1 MWHRNAKLTYVSRLE
16 MVKQVEDGWS
26 QSEVARQF
34 RVSRPTVA
42 KYVRRYAEHGLTGLE
57 DRTSRPRNSPRLT
70 PPWLVKAICKLRR
83 KRGWGPHR
91 ISWQLKIPRSTV
103 YAVLKRAGLNRLAWM
118 HRTTREIVRYEHP
131 HPGDMLHLDVKKLGR
146 VPIGGGKRFAPGFAE
161 TGAGPH
167 SKRSLGIDYMHVAI
181 DDHSRLVYVEPLPD
195 EKGATTAEFLE
206 RALAFFSAKGVTVKR
221 ILTDNGGNYCSFAF
235 RDAARTHSVQL
246 KRTRPYRPQTN
257 GKAERFIRILQN
269 EWAYSRPFT
278 SNGERL
284 AELPRYLGYYNYHRP
299 HGGIDGAVPASRL

>member
-16 MVKQVEDGWS
+16 MVKQVEAGWP

-34 RVSRPTVA
+34 RVSRPTVS
-42 KYVRRYAEHGLTGLE
+42 KYVRRYAEHGLAGLE
-57 DRTSRPRNSPRLT
+57 DRSSRPFSSPRLT

-91 ISWQLKIPRSTV
+91 ISWQLKIPRPTV

-146 VPIGGGKRFAPGFAE
+146 VPDGGGKRFAPGFIE
-161 TGAGPH
+161 THSGPR
-167 SKRSLGIDYMHVAI
+167 SKRSLGTDYMHVAI
-181 DDHSRLVYVEPLPD
+181 DDHSRLVYVEALPD
-195 EKGATTAEFLE
+195 EKGVTTAVFLE
-206 RALAFFSAKGVTVKR
+206 RALAFFSAKRVTVKR
-221 ILTDNGGNYCSFAF
+221 ILTDNGGNYRSHAFAKVTEAHF
-235 RDAARTHSVQL
+235 IRR
-246 KRTRPYRPQTN
+246 KRTRPFRPQTN

-284 AELPRYLGYYNYHRP
+284 AELHHYLGYYNYHRP
-299 HGGIDGAVPASRL
+299 HGGINGAVPASRL

>member
-1 MWHRNAKLTYVSRLE
+1 MWHRNAKLTYLSRIDL
-16 MVKQVEDGWS
+16 VRQVEAGWS

-42 KYVRRYAEHGLTGLE
+42 KYVRRYAEDGISGLL
-57 DRTSRPRNSPRLT
+57 DRSSRPLTSPRLT

-83 KRGWGPHR
+83 KRGLGPDQ
-91 ISWQLKIPRSTV
+91 ISWRLKISRSTV
-103 YAVLKRAGLNRLAWM
+103 YAVLRRAGISRLAWM
-118 HRTTREIVRYEHP
+118 HRTTKEVVRYEHP
-131 HPGDMLHLDVKKLGR
+131 NPGDMLHLDVKKLGR
-146 VPIGGGKRFAPGFAE
+146 VPDGGGKRFAPGFAE

-167 SKRSLGIDYMHVAI
+167 SKRSQGIDYMHVAI
-181 DDHSRLVYVEPLPD
+181 DDHSRYVYVEALDD
-195 EKGATTAEFLE
+195 EKGVTTAAFLE

-235 RDAARTHSVQL
+235 RDTARAHSIRL

-269 EWAYSRPFT
+269 EWAYSRPFR
-278 SNGERL
+278 SNRERL
-284 AELPRYLGYYNYHRP
+284 DELSDYLDYYNYRRP
-299 HGGIDGAVPASRL
+299 HGGINGTVPASRL